1 MNHPPPQSES
11 IFVIYSSVL
20 PLPDPKKHPPTLQ
33 PRPELPP
40 LSRLP
45 REPREP
51 REPWELVLSL
61 LPSWR
66 LKSPQLRTSGE
77 WWWMCEN
84 QIRLNPHR
92 YVGQCW
98 TKICCFTILKYRGL
112 FHECRLEV
120 STWGSYWHVFEYWS
134 LLLAKLNSSE
144 SCASPFS
151 MARRRAYTSKA
162 GWQDD
167 GTVSDRSGGCL
178 CALFF
183 DRSQNL
189 RTNHQQVFH
198 IVWHGTFINALHTN
212 SLTYQHKTTFTAS
225 QTPSGLEPGLPLVIR
240 STAPSFPWPCSTQY
254 SRARA
259 FNTRLCLKMCG
270 MSAS

>member
-1 MNHPPPQSES
+1 
-11 IFVIYSSVL
+11 
-20 PLPDPKKHPPTLQ
+20 
-33 PRPELPP
+33 
-40 LSRLP
+40 
-45 REPREP
+45 
-51 REPWELVLSL
+51 
-61 LPSWR
+61 
-66 LKSPQLRTSGE
+66 
-77 WWWMCEN
+77 
-84 QIRLNPHR
+84 
-92 YVGQCW
+92 
-98 TKICCFTILKYRGL
+98 
-112 FHECRLEV
+112 
-120 STWGSYWHVFEYWS
+120 
-134 LLLAKLNSSE
+134 
-144 SCASPFS
+144 

-240 STAPSFPWPCSTQY
+240 STAPSFPWPCSTQCV
-254 SRARA
+254 SQSLQHKSLVENLWHVSLIVA
-259 FNTRLCLKMCG
+259 CG
-270 MSAS
+270 ENADEP